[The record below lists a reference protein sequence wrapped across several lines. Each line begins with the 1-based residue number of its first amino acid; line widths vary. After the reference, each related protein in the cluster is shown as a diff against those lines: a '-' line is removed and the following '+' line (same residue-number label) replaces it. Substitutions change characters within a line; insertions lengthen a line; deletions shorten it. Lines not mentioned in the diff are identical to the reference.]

1 MLHVTMASYG
11 LLFRGWRPSMLVNRK
26 DFADAVQNIRYYVG
40 ITDRPAQCDRFDYKQ
55 KFEYWGVVMGGFLMV
70 GTGWLLWFPA
80 KAFVL
85 LPFLPGQLI
94 PAAKVAHS
102 SEALMAFLIIVIWH
116 IYNVVFSPEVFPL
129 DSAIFTGKVSRE
141 RMHHEHPLELL
152 RIEAAEKAMAAAATT
167 EHQGAEH
174 PLQP

>member
-1 MLHVTMASYG
+1 MASYG